1 MKSKSAL
8 QTFGYFVD
16 GNGNCSD
23 LVDYDLHHYQRRSQ
37 KMKLDE
43 NRVKTLIYSDF
54 EKTLSHMIQV
64 QFEAKEDSSKKNCFY
79 YL

>member
-1 MKSKSAL
+1 M
-8 QTFGYFVD
+8 QTFAYFVD

-23 LVDYDLHHYQRRSQ
+23 LVDYDLGHYQRRSQ
-37 KMKLDE
+37 KMKLEE

-64 QFEAKEDSSKKNCFY
+64 QFEANEETSKNLFLLSLKNP
-79 YL
+79 